1 MLQQDKLA
9 LNAIRV
15 LSIDAIQKANSGHP
29 GIVLGATPMLY
40 ELYAH
45 HMLVDPD
52 HPNWLNRD
60 RFVLSAGHG
69 SMMLYSLLH
78 MMGYGIGMED
88 LKQFRQW
95 GSLTPGHPE
104 YRHTPGVDAT
114 SGPLGQGV
122 AMAVGMAMAE
132 AHLAAV
138 FNKPGYAL
146 FDHYTYCLAGDGCMM
161 EGVASEAASFA
172 GTQKLHK
179 LIVLYDRNQIT
190 IEGSTDAAFAED
202 VGARYEAYGWD
213 VSHVEDGED
222 IDAVGSAIEAAKGT
236 DKPSLIIVK
245 TQIGMHSPLAGQAKT
260 HGSPLGEEN
269 IAAVKQALGW
279 EYEPFCAPEEAY
291 AHCKQAMQKGIAAH
305 QRWHE
310 MLEEYKTKYPELA
323 GRYEEYMAEGTP
335 KDLDWEQFYDYKEAK
350 ATRVCSGEAI
360 NRLAVLTPNLFGGS
374 ADLGPSNNT
383 TIQGEGFFSPEDR
396 SLRNIH
402 FGIRE
407 FAMAA
412 MCNGVALHGGLRPYC
427 GTFLVFSDYMR
438 HAIRL
443 SALMKL
449 PVGYVLT
456 HDSIGVGEDG
466 PTHEPIE
473 QIASLRL
480 IPGCY
485 VFRPADYTETAAAYE
500 FLLSQKGPVCMA
512 LSRQGLPY
520 YEQTSRE
527 ALKGGYILKDA
538 EGSLDAIIIAT
549 GSEVELALKTAEEMA
564 KDRVNVRVVS
574 MPCVELFEEQSE
586 AYQQQV
592 LPKQCRARLVIEAGA
607 TQGWYQYAGTEGEVL
622 GIDHFGASAPGKI
635 LFQEYGFTVE
645 NAVKLLER
653 SILKTKEGVQ

>member
-279 EYEPFCAPEEAY
+279 EYEPFCAPEEDVYKRQEKTSPYEFYQYFRNVEDASVENCLALLTYLPMEEVRRLGALRDSEINIAKEVLAY
-291 AHCKQAMQKGIAAH
+291 EVTKLIHGEEEADKAQQAARA
-305 QRWHE
+305 
-310 MLEEYKTKYPELA
+310 
-323 GRYEEYMAEGTP
+323 
-335 KDLDWEQFYDYKEAK
+335 
-350 ATRVCSGEAI
+350 
-360 NRLAVLTPNLFGGS
+360 LFGGGD
-374 ADLGPSNNT
+374 DLENMPT
-383 TIQGEGFFSPEDR
+383 TYVTEEELKENPKIIDLMVLAKICKSKGEARRLIQGGGVSVDDVKIEDV
-396 SLRNIH
+396 LQDADQDKIAQD
-402 FGIRE
+402 GIIIKKGKKVFHRIR
-407 FAMAA
+407 
-412 MCNGVALHGGLRPYC
+412 LHG
-427 GTFLVFSDYMR
+427 
-438 HAIRL
+438 
-443 SALMKL
+443 
-449 PVGYVLT
+449 
-456 HDSIGVGEDG
+456 
-466 PTHEPIE
+466 
-473 QIASLRL
+473 
-480 IPGCY
+480 
-485 VFRPADYTETAAAYE
+485 
-500 FLLSQKGPVCMA
+500 
-512 LSRQGLPY
+512 
-520 YEQTSRE
+520 
-527 ALKGGYILKDA
+527 
-538 EGSLDAIIIAT
+538 
-549 GSEVELALKTAEEMA
+549 
-564 KDRVNVRVVS
+564 
-574 MPCVELFEEQSE
+574 
-586 AYQQQV
+586 
-592 LPKQCRARLVIEAGA
+592 
-607 TQGWYQYAGTEGEVL
+607 
-622 GIDHFGASAPGKI
+622 
-635 LFQEYGFTVE
+635 
-645 NAVKLLER
+645 
-653 SILKTKEGVQ
+653 

>member
-1 MLQQDKLA
+1 MVQQDKLA

-45 HMLVDPD
+45 HMRVDPQQ
-52 HPNWLNRD
+52 PGWLNRD

-78 MMGYGIGMED
+78 MMGYGVSMED

-95 GSLTPGHPE
+95 GSKTPGHPE

-114 SGPLGQGV
+114 SGPLGQGI

-132 AHLAAV
+132 EHLAAV

-146 FDHYTYCLAGDGCMM
+146 IDHYTYCLTGDGCMM
-161 EGVASEAASFA
+161 EGVASEAASLA
-172 GTQKLHK
+172 GTQKLRK
-179 LIVLYDRNQIT
+179 LIVLYDRNKIT
-190 IEGSTDAAFAED
+190 IEGDTDAAFSED
-202 VGARYEAYGWD
+202 VGMRYEAYGWD
-213 VSHVEDGED
+213 VSYVEDGED
-222 IDAVGSAIEAAKGT
+222 IEAVGSAIEAAKTT

-245 TQIGMHSPLAGQAKT
+245 TRIGMHSPLAGQAKT

-279 EYEPFCAPEEAY
+279 ESEPFCVPEEAY
-291 AHCKQAMQKGIAAH
+291 AHCRQEMQRGVDAH
-305 QRWHE
+305 EQWHK
-310 MLEEYKTKYPELA
+310 MLEEYKKQYPELA
-323 GRYEEYMAEGTP
+323 NRFDAYFAGGMSETL
-335 KDLDWEQFYDYKEAK
+335 DLEALYDYKEAK
-350 ATRVCSGEAI
+350 ATRVCSGEVI
-360 NRLAVLTPNLFGGS
+360 NRLAVMAPNIFGGS

-383 TIQGEGFFSPEDR
+383 TIKGEGFFSPEDR
-396 SLRNIH
+396 SQRNIH

-412 MCNGVALHGGLRPYC
+412 MCNGMALHGGVRPYC
-427 GTFLVFSDYMR
+427 ATFMVFSDYLR
-438 HAIRL
+438 HAVRL

-449 PVGYVLT
+449 PVGYILT

-473 QIASLRL
+473 QIASLRM

-485 VFRPADYTETAAAYE
+485 VFRPADYKETAAAYE

-520 YEQTSRE
+520 YEETSRE

-538 EGSLDAIIIAT
+538 EGALDAIIIAT

-574 MPCVELFEEQSE
+574 MPCVELFEEQTE
-586 AYQQQV
+586 DYKQQV
-592 LPKQCRARLVIEAGA
+592 LPKECRARLVMEAGT
-607 TQGWYQYAGTEGEVL
+607 TQGWYKYAGTEGEVL

-645 NAVKLLER
+645 NAVKCLER
-653 SILKTKEGVQ
+653 SILKTKEGLQ